1 MVGKAVE
8 MIVASVE
15 ERMDVTLS
23 ATKSIQNLK
32 LCGNQYTFC
41 GKEKNKRISRGC

>member
-1 MVGKAVE
+1 MVGNAVE

-15 ERMDVTLS
+15 ERIEVTLS

-32 LCGNQYTFC
+32 LGGHQYVFAQRD
-41 GKEKNKRISRGC
+41 E